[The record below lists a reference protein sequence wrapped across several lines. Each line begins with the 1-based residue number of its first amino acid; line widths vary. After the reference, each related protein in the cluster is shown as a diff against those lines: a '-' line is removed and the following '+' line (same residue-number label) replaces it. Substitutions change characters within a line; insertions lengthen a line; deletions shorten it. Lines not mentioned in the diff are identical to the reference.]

1 MKKYIL
7 FILILFPIKVYALD
21 LPEINS
27 QNVLIYDLS
36 EDKIIYEKNSD
47 IKTSIASLTK
57 ILTSMVAIENIP
69 NLDESIQVTNKML
82 SNIYWNASR
91 AGLKN
96 GDIVTYKDLLYALLL
111 PSGADAAQVLA
122 LNLAS
127 SKEEYVTKMNALA
140 SKIGMNN
147 SNFVNTTGLDTNNQ
161 YSTLNDV
168 LILLKY
174 ALKNPTFKEVFTTK
188 EYTLSNNLTVKST
201 LKYYQ
206 EKYDLDISQILGS
219 KTGTTDNAGLCLAS
233 YFMIKNHEIISIT
246 TKAPLSDI
254 PYNLIDTLN
263 IIDYLNENYN
273 ISEEKKYQEN
283 VYSFQE
289 PKEIKNASMKEIYID
304 DEKRFELIKWMKH
317 FIKKYQTTK
326 EGKGL
331 YLYGSFGSGKTY
343 LLSAMFNELA
353 KKGIKSAIV
362 FWPEYLANLKG
373 YFKTGEY
380 IDQIDYLKK
389 VPLLLIDDIGAENST
404 SWSRDEVLSP
414 ILQYRMQEG
423 LTTFFTSN
431 LDKKSLEEH
440 LSISKDG
447 IEGIKARRILER
459 INQLTEEMSLMSK
472 NLRK

>member
-1 MKKYIL
+1 MKT
-7 FILILFPIKVYALD
+7 VVE
-21 LPEINS
+21 EINRYDYRNDLNDHLMNEF
-27 QNVLIYDLS
+27 QEVLQ
-36 EDKIIYEKNSD
+36 KNSAFENMVNQL
-47 IKTSIASLTK
+47 KMSYEELSKYTSL
-57 ILTSMVAIENIP
+57 LE
-69 NLDESIQVTNKML
+69 ES
-82 SNIYWNASR
+82 S
-91 AGLKN
+91 
-96 GDIVTYKDLLYALLL
+96 
-111 PSGADAAQVLA
+111 
-122 LNLAS
+122 
-127 SKEEYVTKMNALA
+127 EEYDHCKKCNGLFECQN
-140 SKIGMNN
+140 KISGYAYLPMKRKKKLTFGYQACKYQNK
-147 SNFVNTTGLDTNNQ
+147 
-161 YSTLNDV
+161 Y
-168 LILLKY
+168 LK
-174 ALKNPTFKEVFTTK
+174 
-188 EYTLSNNLTVKST
+188 
-201 LKYYQ
+201 
-206 EKYDLDISQILGS
+206 
-219 KTGTTDNAGLCLAS
+219 
-233 YFMIKNHEIISIT
+233 
-246 TKAPLSDI
+246 
-254 PYNLIDTLN
+254 
-263 IIDYLNENYN
+263 
-273 ISEEKKYQEN
+273 EKKYQEN

>member
-1 MKKYIL
+1 MKKFLL
-7 FILILFPIKVYALD
+7 FILILFPFKIYALD

-69 NLDESIQVTNKML
+69 NLDESIEVTNKML

-127 SKEEYVTKMNALA
+127 STGEYVAKMNALA

-201 LKYYQ
+201 LKHYQ
-206 EKYDLDISQILGS
+206 EKYDLDISRILGS
-219 KTGTTDNAGLCLAS
+219 KTGTTDKAGLCLAS
-233 YFMIKNHEIISIT
+233 YFIIKNHEILSIT
-246 TKAPLSDI
+246 TNAPLSDV
-254 PYNLIDTLN
+254 PYNLIDNLT
-263 IIDYLNENYN
+263 IIDYLDENYLIPEEIEPQEN
-273 ISEEKKYQEN
+273 IINIDNNNSKNSLPTVNIYYISIPTLLILFFTIIKITKKY
-283 VYSFQE
+283 
-289 PKEIKNASMKEIYID
+289 
-304 DEKRFELIKWMKH
+304 
-317 FIKKYQTTK
+317 
-326 EGKGL
+326 
-331 YLYGSFGSGKTY
+331 
-343 LLSAMFNELA
+343 
-353 KKGIKSAIV
+353 
-362 FWPEYLANLKG
+362 
-373 YFKTGEY
+373 
-380 IDQIDYLKK
+380 
-389 VPLLLIDDIGAENST
+389 
-404 SWSRDEVLSP
+404 
-414 ILQYRMQEG
+414 
-423 LTTFFTSN
+423 
-431 LDKKSLEEH
+431 
-440 LSISKDG
+440 
-447 IEGIKARRILER
+447 
-459 INQLTEEMSLMSK
+459 
-472 NLRK
+472 